1 MAKTS
6 KSKKAADR
14 ADEAVE
20 TLVRGAGTA
29 AATSDAGD
37 AASDDA
43 KPGTASKGTGKDK
56 DQGTAEQEI
65 ARDTAKKSKNDKGKK
80 AKDGKAKD
88 DKAKDDKA
96 SKKSKDDD
104 KGKKAKGTRDKK
116 DKGAKRDAALDGA
129 SSAATTGSLAF
140 GDPDFTFSETLRAE
154 RGLVLADVDTRATP
168 GYEGDKK
175 SAAMDLVEGQTEL
188 SDLQERLWANGKDGD
203 GPSVLLLV
211 QGMDTSGKGG
221 IMRHVVGATDPG
233 GVKYTAFKAPTPEER
248 AHDFLWRIDRA
259 LPDPGQLGVFDR
271 SQYEDV
277 LVVRVNELIPRSEW
291 MRRYAQINAFER
303 AALARGITVVK
314 VMLHI
319 SSDEQKAR
327 LGERLDRPDK
337 YYKYNP
343 GDIAERARWDD
354 YMEAYQAVLAK
365 TSTKGAPWHVVP
377 ADRKWYA
384 RLAVQQILLE
394 HLRGL
399 DLEWPAATFDVATE
413 QERLAQT

>member
-6 KSKKAADR
+6 KKKKAADR

-20 TLVRGAGTA
+20 TLVPDEGSA
-29 AATSDAGD
+29 AATDE
-37 AASDDA
+37 A
-43 KPGTASKGTGKDK
+43 KAP
-56 DQGTAEQEI
+56 
-65 ARDTAKKSKNDKGKK
+65 
-80 AKDGKAKD
+80 KD
-88 DKAKDDKA
+88 DQKA
-96 SKKSKDDD
+96 SKKAS
-104 KGKKAKGTRDKK
+104 KK
-116 DKGAKRDAALDGA
+116 DRGKTSKDGA
-129 SSAATTGSLAF
+129 SEVATAPLAF
-140 GDPDFTFSETLRAE
+140 GDPDFTFSQALRVE
-154 RGLVLADVDTRATP
+154 RGFVLADVDTRSTP
-168 GYEGDKK
+168 GYSGDKK

-248 AHDFLWRIDRA
+248 AHDFLWRIERA

-277 LVVRVNELIPRSEW
+277 LVVRVNELVPRAEW

-319 SSDEQKAR
+319 SSDEQRSR
-327 LGERLDRPDK
+327 LEERLARPDK

-343 GDIAERARWDD
+343 GDIAERGRWDD